1 MHSSSTKSLRAALLA
16 GAALVLTSV
25 PVIGGE
31 AAHWNRVAVAATS
44 RALPLDPMSESRI
57 LAIVHL
63 AMHDALN
70 ATAPHFR
77 AYGPASAAHRGGSAE
92 AAMAAAA
99 HATLGGL
106 LPAHR
111 AEFDAELT
119 RRLVTI
125 ADGPAKD
132 RGLAAGREAAR
143 WILENRRE
151 DGADREAAYQPGD
164 RPGDYRPTPPDFT
177 PAVKSQWGRVRP
189 FALRT
194 SEQFRPVPPPA
205 VGSAQAR
212 RDLAEVRL
220 LGGADSTVRTHE
232 QSEIACYWYENST
245 VGWNRIAHAIAVA
258 RGLDPWAEARL
269 LALVNVALADG
280 FIGGFEAKYHY
291 NYWRPATAIRA
302 DGAAA
307 WLSHL
312 FTPPVPDYPSTHTV
326 LGAAAATAIARCL
339 GTDLVPFAMTSG
351 APYPDITR
359 RFWSLSQAARENG
372 ASRVFAGLHFTS
384 AVEAGYLQG
393 AAIGDWAAAE
403 ILQPLG
409 TEPGPA
415 GSNP

>member
-1 MHSSSTKSLRAALLA
+1 MKSLRAALLA
-16 GAALVLTSV
+16 SAVLLLASTPLFS
-25 PVIGGE
+25 GE
-31 AAHWNRVAVAATS
+31 AAHWNRVAVDATS

-70 ATAPHFR
+70 ATNPRFHG
-77 AYGPASAAHRGGSAE
+77 YGPASAGHQGGSAE
-92 AAMAAAA
+92 AAVAAAA
-99 HATLGGL
+99 HAALGDL

-119 RRLVTI
+119 RRLVAI

-143 WILENRRE
+143 WLLEARRE
-151 DGADREAAYQPGD
+151 DGAARESAYQPGEG
-164 RPGDYRPTPPDFT
+164 PGDYRPTPPDFT
-177 PAVKSQWGRVRP
+177 PAVKSHWGRVRP

-194 SEQFRPVPPPA
+194 SEQFRPVPPP
-205 VGSAQAR
+205 VVDGAQAR
-212 RDLAEVRL
+212 LDLAEVRL
-220 LGGADSTVRTHE
+220 LGGADSAVRTHE

-245 VGWNRIAHAIAVA
+245 VGWNRIAHDIAVA
-258 RGLDPWAEARL
+258 RGLDVWEEARL

-302 DGAAA
+302 NGHPG

-351 APYPDITR
+351 APYSGITR

-384 AVEAGYLQG
+384 AVNAGYQQG

-403 ILQPLG
+403 ILRPLG
-409 TEPGPA
+409 TEPRLA